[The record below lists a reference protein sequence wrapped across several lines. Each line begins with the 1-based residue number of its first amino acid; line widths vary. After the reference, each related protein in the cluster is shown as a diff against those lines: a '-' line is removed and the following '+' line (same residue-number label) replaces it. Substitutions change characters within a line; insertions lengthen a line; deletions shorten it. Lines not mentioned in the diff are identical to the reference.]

1 MDYVYID
8 KSSIPDEP
16 TRGIHRVEVAFR
28 SLKNKQDGGKHPG
41 THYWMVNYYINKIIG
56 PADQM
61 NPQPNISS
69 IWPGKE
75 DEAARNSADATGNAP
90 APVATPRPTATVD
103 TTTQAHR
110 MTCSLTGVPMAP
122 SKATVRTQS
131 SP

>member
-1 MDYVYID
+1 MTTGASTSFETTANITTVSEADGKNGPQWHLTVQFPWTNVEKRFVDYVYID

-41 THYWMVNYYINKIIG
+41 THYWMNNYWMNKIIG

-75 DEAARNSADATGNAP
+75 DEAA
-90 APVATPRPTATVD
+90 
-103 TTTQAHR
+103 
-110 MTCSLTGVPMAP
+110 
-122 SKATVRTQS
+122 
-131 SP
+131 